1 VILRKDALWNTTK
14 SNGGL
19 TDMSGEREI
28 EKLKSGAVDLAA
40 LVGVIGAA
48 SEMAL
53 LGQRLTTMADQVT
66 EMTGALAGRC
76 GYSVEELFGQIW
88 DS

>member
-1 VILRKDALWNTTK
+1 
-14 SNGGL
+14 
-19 TDMSGEREI
+19 MSEREI
-28 EKLKSGAVDLAA
+28 EKLKSGVVDLAA

-53 LGQRLTTMADQVT
+53 LGHKLTMMADQIT
-66 EMTGALAGRC
+66 EMTGTLAGRC
-76 GYSVEELFGQIW
+76 GYTVEELFGHIW

>member
-1 VILRKDALWNTTK
+1 
-14 SNGGL
+14 
-19 TDMSGEREI
+19 MSAREI
-28 EKLKSGAVDLAA
+28 EKLKSGVVDLAA
-40 LVGVIGAA
+40 LVGVISAA

-66 EMTGALAGRC
+66 EATGALAESC
-76 GYSVEELFGQIW
+76 GYSVEALFAQIW

>member
-1 VILRKDALWNTTK
+1 
-14 SNGGL
+14 
-19 TDMSGEREI
+19 MSGEREI
-28 EKLKSGAVDLAA
+28 EKLKSGVVDLAA
-40 LVGVIGAA
+40 LVGVISAA

-66 EMTGALAGRC
+66 EMVGTLAERC
-76 GYSVEELFGQIW
+76 GYPVEELFGQIW